1 MTTRN
6 ALPKPRPRREAPR
19 AAEAIEARFAR
30 AEQLAAIE
38 ARLATN
44 AQAGAPTRP
53 RPWPRPGE
61 PTPRRDAELALAE
74 DKRRGALGEPCHPG
88 GYHGTHPQ
96 KSTPVPR
103 NRP

>member
-38 ARLATN
+38 ARLAAN
-44 AQAGAPTRP
+44 AQAGAPMRP

-74 DKRRGALGEPCHPG
+74 DKRRGALGEPCG
-88 GYHGTHPQ
+88 ERGYKPTNNQ
-96 KSTPVPR
+96 LSER
-103 NRP
+103 SRSR

>member
-1 MTTRN
+1 MTARN
-6 ALPKPRPRREAPR
+6 ALPKRRARREAPR

-38 ARLATN
+38 TRLATN

-61 PTPRRDAELALAE
+61 PTPRRDGELALAE
-74 DKRRGALGEPCHPG
+74 DRRKGATGDVCHG
-88 GYHGTHPQ
+88 RPQ
-96 KSTPVPR
+96 SKHKAQL
-103 NRP
+103 